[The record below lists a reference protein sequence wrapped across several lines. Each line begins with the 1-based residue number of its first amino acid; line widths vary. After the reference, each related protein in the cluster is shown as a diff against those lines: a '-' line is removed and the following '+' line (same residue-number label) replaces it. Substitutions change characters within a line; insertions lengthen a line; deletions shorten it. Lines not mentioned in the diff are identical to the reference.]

1 MPKIETTT
9 DFTIECAKIENI
21 TGNRGMVAVEIKDG
35 YIWPDHEKYVVK
47 RLRKNYYFIS
57 YNGESISPALD
68 YENLNS
74 FMIGYKNCKEVI
86 FSKLNS
92 I

>member
-35 YIWPDHEKYVVK
+35 YIWPDHEKDVVK
-47 RLRKNYYFIS
+47 TFKDSVLIDELKRRH
-57 YNGESISPALD
+57 D
-68 YENLNS
+68 NLT
-74 FMIGYKNCKEVI
+74 II
-86 FSKLNS
+86 LNE

>member
-35 YIWPDHEKYVVK
+35 YIWPDHEKYVVRTFSDSVLIEELK
-47 RLRKNYYFIS
+47 RRHDNITLIFNEIPKN
-57 YNGESISPALD
+57 ND
-68 YENLNS
+68 
-74 FMIGYKNCKEVI
+74 
-86 FSKLNS
+86 
-92 I
+92 

>member
-1 MPKIETTT
+1 MESQEEFEVLQNLAKSLNLKVNQKINY
-9 DFTIECAKIENI
+9 DK
-21 TGNRGMVAVEIKDG
+21 RIK
-35 YIWPDHEKYVVK
+35 
-47 RLRKNYYFIS
+47 KNYYFLS
-57 YNGESISPALD
+57 HNGESISPVLD

-86 FSKLNS
+86 SSKLNS